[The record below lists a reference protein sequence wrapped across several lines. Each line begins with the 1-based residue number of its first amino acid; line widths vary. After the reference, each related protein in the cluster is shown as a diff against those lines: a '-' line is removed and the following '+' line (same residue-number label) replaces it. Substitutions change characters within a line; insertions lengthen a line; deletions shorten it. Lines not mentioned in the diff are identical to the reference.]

1 MLHIPD
7 ATQNEYLG
15 CIARPIR
22 THVQSEHTTI
32 QRLVVTGYI
41 TALAMPPLGFAIGLV
56 LMLSARLRS
65 KHAVWIVLVSI
76 IAAILW
82 ALLIRSGA
90 LKDTNQA
97 Y

>member
-1 MLHIPD
+1 MHREPL
-7 ATQNEYLG
+7 
-15 CIARPIR
+15 R

-41 TALAMPPLGFAIGLV
+41 VALAMPPLGFGIGLV

-76 IAAILW
+76 FAAILW
-82 ALLIRSGA
+82 ALLISSGA
-90 LKDTNQA
+90 LNATNQG